1 MTVIVFRR
9 LHVVT
14 RQALF
19 VVGQVGGY
27 WAADVPECRA

>member
-1 MTVIVFRR
+1 MTAIVFRR

-19 VVGQVGGY
+19 CCWPGGWMLGGG
-27 WAADVPECRA
+27 WA